1 MARAKS
7 WDDLPL
13 LLSVP
18 EVQEAIGLSKHHAY
32 AVANSVG
39 IHVGKRLLV
48 PKDSLRAWMSSE
60 ALSMVRSSNDL
71 LAQR

>member
-18 EVQEAIGLSKHHAY
+18 EVQDAIGLSKHHAY
-32 AVANSVG
+32 SVANDIG
-39 IHVGKRLLV
+39 IRVGKRLLV
-48 PKDSLRAWMSSE
+48 PKDALRSWMNKS
-60 ALSMVRSSNDL
+60 ATTAPRVVNLRG
-71 LAQR
+71 R